1 MKKSLGL
8 GRGLDALIDT
18 THISTAG
25 SSSISEIALEKIYP
39 NPDQPRRTFDEEAL
53 EELALSIKEHGVISP
68 ITLRKESNSHYM
80 IIAGERRFRAA
91 KIAGLAAI
99 PAYIRTAKDEQVM
112 EWALIENIQREDLDA
127 IEIALAYQRL
137 MDEYNL
143 TQERMSERVGK
154 KRATVANYL
163 RLLKLPAEIQ
173 LGIKEKKIDMGHARA
188 ILGSPSPERQLSI
201 YKRIVQDGLSVRK
214 VEEIVSASKL
224 DSSKKEK
231 KTTPEYTKQQE
242 LLSKRLNRIVK
253 ISSNKLVISFRNAED
268 LNSIINR
275 IH

>member
-25 SSSISEIALEKIYP
+25 SSSISEIALDKIYP

-53 EELALSIKEHGVISP
+53 EELAQSIKDHGVISP
-68 ITLRKESNSHYM
+68 ITLRKDTNNRYM
-80 IIAGERRFRAA
+80 IIAGERRFRAS
-91 KIAGLAAI
+91 KMAGLDTI

-188 ILGSPSPERQLSI
+188 ILGSTSPEQQLSI
-201 YKRIVQDGLSVRK
+201 YKRILQNGLSVRK
-214 VEEIVSASKL
+214 VEELVSSIKP
-224 DSSKKEK
+224 DKKEK
-231 KTTPEYTKQQE
+231 KEKLTYTAQQQY
-242 LLSKRLNRIVK
+242 LTDRLGKSAK
-253 ISSNKLVISFRNAED
+253 ISGQKIIITFRNED
-268 LNSIINR
+268 ELNSIIQR

>member
-25 SSSISEIALEKIYP
+25 SSSINEIALDRIYP

-53 EELALSIKEHGVISP
+53 QELAQSISEHGVISP
-68 ITLRKESNSHYM
+68 ITLRKDADKRYM

-91 KIAGLAAI
+91 KIAGLNSI

-188 ILGSPSPERQLSI
+188 ILGSTSPEQQLSI
-201 YKRIVQDGLSVRK
+201 YKRILQNGLSVRK
-214 VEEIVSASKL
+214 VEELVSAIKPE
-224 DSSKKEK
+224 KKERK
-231 KTTPEYTKQQE
+231 NKVIYNAQQRTLTEKLGNTAKIIGQKIVITFHSEEE
-242 LLSKRLNRIVK
+242 LNTI
-253 ISSNKLVISFRNAED
+253 IS
-268 LNSIINR
+268 R

>member
-1 MKKSLGL
+1 MKKTLGL

-18 THISTAG
+18 THVTTSG
-25 SSSISEIALEKIYP
+25 SSSINEIPLSKIYA
-39 NPDQPRRTFDEEAL
+39 NPDQPRHTFDEEAL
-53 EELALSIKEHGVISP
+53 GELAQSIREHGVISP
-68 ITLRKESNSHYM
+68 ITLRKDSNDRYM

-91 KIAGLAAI
+91 KLAGLDAI

-137 MDEYNL
+137 MDEYQL

-188 ILGSPSPERQLSI
+188 ILGSPSPEQQLSI
-201 YKRIVQDGLSVRK
+201 YKRILQNGLSVRK
-214 VEEIVSASKL
+214 VEELVSAGKSAKPK
-224 DSSKKEK
+224 KKE
-231 KTTPEYTKQQE
+231 TTDYTEQQNYLRE
-242 LLSKRLNRIVK
+242 HLGKDVK
-253 ISSNKLVISFRNAED
+253 IAGHKLTITFRDDNE
-268 LNSIINR
+268 LNELIQRLS
-275 IH
+275 

>member
-1 MKKSLGL
+1 MTGL

-18 THISTAG
+18 SHVDTNG
-25 SSSISEIALEKIYP
+25 GSSISEIELTKIIA

-53 EELALSIKEHGVISP
+53 QELADSIREHGVISP
-68 ITLRKESNSHYM
+68 ITLRDNGDDTYM
-80 IIAGERRFRAA
+80 IIAGERRFRAS
-91 KIAGLAAI
+91 KMAGLERI

-137 MDEYNL
+137 MDDYNL

-173 LGIKEKKIDMGHARA
+173 VGIKERKIDMGHARA
-188 ILGSPSPERQLSI
+188 ILGTPSAERQLAL
-201 YKRIVQDGLSVRK
+201 YQRILREGLSVRQ
-214 VEEIVSASKL
+214 VEALAQESKN
-224 DSSKKEK
+224 EK
-231 KTTPEYTKQQE
+231 KPEKKVINPYEQIQNELAERLGRKVKVQAGKITISFSTPEE
-242 LLSKRLNRIVK
+242 LEQIL
-253 ISSNKLVISFRNAED
+253 A
-268 LNSIINR
+268 R

>member
-25 SSSISEIALEKIYP
+25 SSSINEIALDRIYP

-53 EELALSIKEHGVISP
+53 QELAQSISEHGVISP
-68 ITLRKESNSHYM
+68 ITLRKDADKRYM

-91 KIAGLAAI
+91 KIAGLNSI

-188 ILGSPSPERQLSI
+188 ILGSTSPEQQLSI
-201 YKRIVQDGLSVRK
+201 YKRILQNGLSVRK
-214 VEEIVSASKL
+214 VEELVSAIKPE
-224 DSSKKEK
+224 KKERK
-231 KTTPEYTKQQE
+231 NKVIYNTQQRTLTEKLGETAKIIGQKIVITFHNEEE
-242 LLSKRLNRIVK
+242 LNTI
-253 ISSNKLVISFRNAED
+253 IS
-268 LNSIINR
+268 R